1 RDGDPKPLRPSFY
14 TDNFLSLMPGESRT
28 VRIETALD
36 KLPEAT
42 YTLVVRGFNLDTR
55 EFQVKI
61 RRP

>member
-1 RDGDPKPLRPSFY
+1 MRPAFY
-14 TDNFLSLMPGESRT
+14 TDNFLCLMPGESRT

-36 KLPEAT
+36 KLPEET

-55 EFQVKI
+55 EFKVKI

>member
-1 RDGDPKPLRPSFY
+1 
-14 TDNFLSLMPGESRT
+14 MPGESRT

-36 KLPEAT
+36 KLPEET

-55 EFQVKI
+55 EFKVKI